1 MKGLKERIKNIIPEY
16 NLPTFVKTVLLPFK
30 GQIIYDSYIEQYNM
44 VFGDGM
50 KNIWDNNYKNM
61 LRENKVK
68 YEL

>member
-1 MKGLKERIKNIIPEY
+1 MIH
-16 NLPTFVKTVLLPFK
+16 T
-30 GQIIYDSYIEQYNM
+30 QYNM